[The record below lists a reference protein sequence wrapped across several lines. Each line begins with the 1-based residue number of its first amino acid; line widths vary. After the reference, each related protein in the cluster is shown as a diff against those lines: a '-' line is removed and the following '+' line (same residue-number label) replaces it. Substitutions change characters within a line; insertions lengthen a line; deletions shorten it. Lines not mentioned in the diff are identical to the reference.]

1 MFFIMNTEAKYI
13 LDSRYHNQTVWRT
26 LAVLQLLTGTDR
38 GLSLSELGK
47 ALDCSK
53 SSLFP
58 ILKTMEESGFI
69 ASTGSG
75 VSYRLTPKV
84 YELVR
89 RHSSQQSMV
98 GVFEALSKQSVS
110 DLCETMQMAVLDGTD
125 VVYIAKQESNHPV
138 RLVSE
143 VGRRL
148 PGHATA
154 LGKCLLSGLS
164 DPEIE
169 ELYEQVVFESF
180 TSKTIADVSG
190 LVESVQQVRS
200 RGYAEDWQ
208 EISEGLCCIGAP
220 VRDGFGIT
228 VAAVSFAVPLHRV
241 TPEHWYNLKDEI
253 VRAATMISNE
263 LGYSETQDPT
273 LDAKVA
279 AL

>member
-1 MFFIMNTEAKYI
+1 MN
-13 LDSRYHNQTVWRT
+13 SRYHNQTVWRA
-26 LAVLQLLTGTDR
+26 LAVLQLLSGVDR

-47 ALDCSK
+47 AVDCSK

-69 ASTGSG
+69 GLTGNG
-75 VSYRLTPKV
+75 ASYRLTPKI

-89 RHSSQQSMV
+89 RHSSRQSMV
-98 GVFEALSKQSVS
+98 GVFEAVSKQPVS
-110 DLCETMQMAVLDGTD
+110 NLRETMQMAVLDGTD
-125 VVYIAKQESNHPV
+125 VVYIAKQESDHPV

-148 PGHATA
+148 WAHATA

-164 DPEIE
+164 DQEIE
-169 ELYEQVVFESF
+169 ELYEQVEFSSF
-180 TSKTIADVSG
+180 TAKTITDVTA

-208 EISEGLCCIGAP
+208 EISEGLCCIAAP

-241 TPEHWYNLKDEI
+241 TPVHWNKLRDEI
-253 VRAATMISNE
+253 VRAATRISNE
-263 LGYSETQDPT
+263 LGFSETKDPVSDT
-273 LDAKVA
+273 KVA